1 MGSDD
6 VGILIFIG
14 GAFLGVVAMIVVV
27 AKVIA
32 PRGRPATGADVRPSD
47 DDDDDTWRRTS
58 STDSMP
64 YTTYGAIGLAG
75 GEAAAGEDPR
85 EAEDSRDESDG
96 GWDSGSDS
104 GDSSSGDSGGDSS
117 SD

>member
-14 GAFLGVVAMIVVV
+14 GAFLGVVAMIVIV

-32 PRGRPATGADVRPSD
+32 PRGRPATSAEVRPD
-47 DDDDDTWRRTS
+47 DDDDLDSWRRTS

-64 YTTYGAIGLAG
+64 YTTYGAVALAG
-75 GEAAAGEDPR
+75 GEAMAGEDPR
-85 EAEDSRDESDG
+85 DAEDSRDESDG
-96 GWDSGSDS
+96 GWDGGSE
-104 GDSSSGDSGGDSS
+104 SGDSGSSDSGEDSS